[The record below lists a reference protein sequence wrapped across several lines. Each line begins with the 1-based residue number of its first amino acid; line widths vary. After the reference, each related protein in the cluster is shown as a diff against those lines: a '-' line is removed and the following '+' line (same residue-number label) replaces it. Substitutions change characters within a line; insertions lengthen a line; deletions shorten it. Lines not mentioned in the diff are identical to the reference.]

1 VENGVASCKKATP
14 EDKVACKKALEK
26 VVVTKG
32 TKRQHEQDLRDD
44 VHISSSVGDE
54 VCVGS
59 STSEPNKVGPMDK
72 FVRPIDGKSSKEEA
86 LRQLSMNEALFKER
100 VHQASQYVARWV
112 YTHGMLQL
120 H

>member
-44 VHISSSVGDE
+44 VHISSSVGDV

-72 FVRPIDGKSSKEEA
+72 FVCPIDGKSRKKEA
-86 LRQLSMNEALFKER
+86 LRQLSMNEALFGKLR
-100 VHQASQYVARWV
+100 Q
-112 YTHGMLQL
+112 
-120 H
+120 